1 MARALLN
8 RGPVTIDDV
17 IACLEQIKALVSGRQ
32 FALAL
37 ALTEKLEARI
47 ANAEEGDEPVGEVVR
62 DLLRT
67 SKQMTEAC
75 VRLQKLTVH

>member
-1 MARALLN
+1 M
-8 RGPVTIDDV
+8 RGPVTVDDV
-17 IACLEQIKALVSGRQ
+17 IACLEQIKLLVSGRQ

-47 ANAEEGDEPVGEVVR
+47 TSPEDGDEPVGEVVR